1 METNEN
7 RKHIRFD
14 AMAPSDVCVYSNNI
28 LAGTGKGRTLN
39 ISKGGALLETP
50 FPIDKD
56 QKLAMTI
63 VLDDEF
69 VYISGKVAH
78 SRCRGSACYQTGVE
92 FFAVD
97 EAGRKILGR
106 YIAVFMKTKAGK
118 PS

>member
-1 METNEN
+1 MATNEK

-14 AMAPSDVCVYSNNI
+14 AMAPSEVCVYSNNI

-63 VLDDEF
+63 VLDGEF

-78 SRCRGSACYQTGVE
+78 SQCRGSSCYQTGVE

-97 EAGRKILGR
+97 EAGKEILER
-106 YIAVFMKTKAGK
+106 YIAVFMKTKTGK